1 MSLVDCINRA
11 VRAGLMDR
19 DRAQFARDLFNENYD
34 QARLGLGDA
43 ESLAKAR
50 EETIAI
56 IRHQMAQM
64 RREKLLQIS
73 RTKDILTAATSAGVP
88 FERAILAHMD
98 FDPGVRGIANVS
110 KRRDTIRG
118 QLHQKMDEFLAQH
131 RRDLLGRN
139 MEPAQ
144 LAMVLREIHGESTGN
159 TAAKQMAEA
168 WSQTAERARKM
179 FNQAG
184 GDIPKLE
191 GWAMPHSH
199 DAIAVRNAAGKGAD
213 PERHFDAWFDFI
225 RPRLDQSKMT
235 DYSTGKP
242 HTDFT
247 LKAAAREAYDAI
259 TSEGWA
265 GRDLGQG
272 GGAFGQKLARRRTD
286 HRFFVFKS
294 ADDWVKYHEKFGNGD
309 VFSVMMGH
317 LDGMSRDIALLQ
329 ILGPNPSATIRW
341 MGDVVEKDLRV
352 RAARDG
358 MSNDKLESR
367 ARGTRRSLEM
377 MYEHFT
383 GAINAPINGRAARTF
398 AGVRSVLQSAQLG
411 AAAISA
417 LADIGFGRMAS
428 KEVGIPFRKVL
439 SRQVSLLNPRNL
451 EDQKLAV
458 RLGLIADHWSSLAV
472 AQQRYLGEVSG
483 PEITQRLAD
492 FTMRVSGLS
501 PWTQAGRW
509 AFGMEFT
516 GLLADHA
523 GKTMRELDPA
533 LRSTFERAGISAN
546 DWEVARRTA
555 PMDHKGAQFL
565 RPEDIGDEDLARK
578 FLDMIHTETEF
589 AVPSSSLRGRTMLI
603 GENQPGTVQGELIR
617 SFAMYKNFS
626 ITLLMTHMRRGMSMP
641 TKLEV
646 GRYAT
651 QLLLTTT
658 IMGGMSLQLKEIA
671 KGRDPRDMTTAKF
684 LGAAAMQ
691 GGGLGIFGDFLFAQK
706 NRYGDGLSSTIAGPV
721 FGLAADVSGLI
732 NENATRAMQGEDTKV
747 ASGVL
752 DLAQRYAP
760 GASLWYLR
768 AGLQNLVFDEMQR
781 MVDPKAQQRLR
792 RLENRYRNEYGQEH
806 WMSRANDSMRLP
818 DLTAAFGE

>member
-1 MSLVDCINRA
+1 MSLRDCINRA
-11 VRAGLMDR
+11 VRAGLMDPE
-19 DRAQFARDLFNENYD
+19 RADFARKLFDENYD
-34 QARLGLGDA
+34 QSRLNLGDA
-43 ESLAKAR
+43 EALAKAR

-56 IRHQMAQM
+56 VRHQMAQM

-73 RTKDILTAATSAGVP
+73 RAKDILQQATTAGVP
-88 FERAILAHMD
+88 LERAMLAHMD
-98 FDPGVRGIANVS
+98 FDPGVKGIANVS

-118 QLHQKMDEFLAQH
+118 QLHQQMDEFLAKH

-139 MEPAQ
+139 REPAA
-144 LAMVLREIHGESTGN
+144 LADVLRELHGESTGN
-159 TAAKQMAEA
+159 ASAKQMADA
-168 WSQTAERARKM
+168 WAETAERARKM
-179 FNQAG
+179 FNHAG

-191 GWAMPHSH
+191 GWALPHSH
-199 DAIAVRNAAGKGAD
+199 DFIAVRNAAGKGAD
-213 PERHFDAWFDFI
+213 PDQHFDAWFEFI
-225 RPRLDQSKMT
+225 KDRLDRGKMI

-242 HTDFT
+242 HTDLS

-259 TSEGWA
+259 TTEGWA
-265 GRDLGQG
+265 GREL
-272 GGAFGQKLARRRTD
+272 GGAYGQKLARRRTD
-286 HRFFVFKS
+286 HRFFIFKS
-294 ADDWVKYHEKFGNGD
+294 ADDWVKYHERFGSGD

-329 ILGPNPSATIRW
+329 ILGPNPTATIRW
-341 MGDVVEKDLRV
+341 MGDVIEQDLRV
-352 RAARDG
+352 RASREGLAT
-358 MSNDKLESR
+358 DKLESR
-367 ARGTRRSLEM
+367 ARGARRSLES

-383 GAINAPINGRAARTF
+383 GAVNAPINGRAARTF
-398 AGVRSVLQSAQLG
+398 AGVRSTLQSAQLG

-417 LADIGFGRMAS
+417 LADVGFQKMAADQ
-428 KEVGIPFRKVL
+428 VGIPFRKVL
-439 SRQVSLLNPRNL
+439 SRQLSLLSPTNI

-458 RLGLIADHWSSLAV
+458 RLGLIAEHWSSLAV

-516 GLLADHA
+516 GMLADHA
-523 GKTMRELDPA
+523 GKAMRELPQELQD
-533 LRSTFERAGISAN
+533 TFTRAGISPN
-546 DWEVARRTA
+546 DWEMARRTT
-555 PMDHKGAQFL
+555 PLEHKGAQFL
-565 RPEDIGDEDLARK
+565 RPEDMGDEDLARK

-589 AVPSSSLRGRTMLI
+589 AVPSASLRGRTLLI

-626 ITLLMTHMRRGMSMP
+626 ITLLMTHMRRTLAMP
-641 TKLEV
+641 TKYEV

-651 QLLLTTT
+651 QLMLTTT
-658 IMGGMSLQLKEIA
+658 IMGGMAMQLKELA
-671 KGRDPRDMTTAKF
+671 KGRDPRDMTDPKF
-684 LGAAAMQ
+684 WGAAALQ

-721 FGLAADVSGLI
+721 FGLAADVTGLI
-732 NENATRAMQGEDTKV
+732 NENVSRAVQGEDTKV
-747 ASGVL
+747 ASGVI

-768 AGLQNLVFDEMQR
+768 AGLQNLVFDELQR

-792 RLENRYRNEYGQEH
+792 RLESRYRNDYGQEH

-818 DLTAAFGE
+818 DLAAAFGD